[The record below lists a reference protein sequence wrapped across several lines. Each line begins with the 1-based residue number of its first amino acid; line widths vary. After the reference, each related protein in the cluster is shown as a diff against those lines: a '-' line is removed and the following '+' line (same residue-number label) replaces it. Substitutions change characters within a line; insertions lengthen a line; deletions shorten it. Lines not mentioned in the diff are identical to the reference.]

1 MTTRVSVVIPTH
13 NRRAMLQRNLQALA
27 RQSYPLSQIEIVI
40 VADGCTDG
48 TEHVVLKPP
57 LIGRVAVQTHAGAAV
72 ARNTGAAL
80 ATGDL
85 LLFLDDDVEVWP
97 ELVEAHVRAHSSISA
112 DALIV
117 GYLQPRPEN
126 TNSLFR
132 IALRSWFETKYER
145 MRQPGH
151 RFTYADVLT
160 GNCSVPRRFFQTLNG
175 FQPLLRCHE
184 DYELGLRVLA
194 TGGAIGFAPAAGG
207 WHEDLSDVGRALQRK
222 RDEGTADVWIAQAH
236 NHVWAVL
243 PLARPAGSR
252 RSRLLRDFALNRPLL
267 GGLFDAVARSFLG
280 LLARARLRN
289 RWRAVRD
296 DLLFYWYWRGVA
308 DALKNTPFD
317 SFREGITSVLPPPPD
332 LPSVDLQHGL
342 AAAMRE
348 LDGLDAP
355 GVVLHYGGVH
365 VGTIA
370 PQPWAEPLRSCHLRR
385 LLSTTLHAPFAD
397 ALATARG
404 LGATGSAEA
413 ETAGVVVSATPR
425 APRQ

>member
-1 MTTRVSVVIPTH
+1 
-13 NRRAMLQRNLQALA
+13 MLQRNLQALA
-27 RQSYPLSQIEIVI
+27 RQSYPASQIETVI

-48 TEHVVLKPP
+48 TEHMVFEPP
-57 LIGRVAVQTHAGAAV
+57 LIGRVAVQTHAGAAA

-85 LLFLDDDVEVWP
+85 LLFLDDDVEAWP
-97 ELVEAHVRAHSSISA
+97 ELVEAHVRAHSLISA

-117 GYLQPRPEN
+117 GYLQPRPD
-126 TNSLFR
+126 TTTSLFR
-132 IALRSWFETKYER
+132 IALRGWFETTYER

-160 GNCSVPRRFFQTLNG
+160 GNCSIPRGLFQTLNG

-222 RDEGTADVWIAQAH
+222 RDEGTADVWIAHAH
-236 NHVWAVL
+236 HHVWAAL
-243 PLARPAGSR
+243 PLARPIGSR
-252 RSRLLRDFALNRPLL
+252 RSRLLRDFALNRSRL
-267 GGLFDAVARSFLG
+267 GGLFDTVARLFAG
-280 LLARARLRN
+280 LLARARLRH
-289 RWRAVRD
+289 RWRAMRD

-308 DALKNTPFD
+308 DALKTTPFD
-317 SFREGITSVLPPPPD
+317 SFREEIASLLPPSPD

-342 AAAMRE
+342 AAAMRD
-348 LDGLDAP
+348 LDDLAAP
-355 GVVLHYGGVH
+355 GVVLHYGGLH

-370 PQPWAEPLRSCHLRR
+370 PQPWAEPLRGCHLRR

-397 ALATARG
+397 AVATARG
-404 LGATGSAEA
+404 LAPTGSAEA
-413 ETAGVVVSATPR
+413 EAARVLVSAAPR
-425 APRQ
+425 AS